1 MLKCSTNSY
10 SDLHLASIQV
20 SLVHSVAVVGFIM
33 IPVLDGTI
41 AVEMVFITRLKMEDT
56 FHCHAMRN
64 ARKLML
70 LKMQDVIPLGLLKI
84 RHFFLLSAGVE
95 EDPTADGMVCP
106 PSEWYALSIVTT
118 YDVLITKL
126 FALSWAL
133 YLIDVNCLM
142 KFVAFT
148 LLFPGK
154 VYRLR
159 SPNRRYLASISTFD
173 SSNPT
178 KDWGFPD
185 LYANFQSI
193 VFHTSDR
200 NYQSCLANEVIG
212 EASSCMIDEVPNTLE
227 KVLVFYVHFIVLQHQ
242 NFTYKDRAAARRML
256 HGDFSIGPG
265 QKDTENSTFDEA
277 SSPSQYSSAEDAAAE
292 AINMSF
298 GSRSYARRILENM
311 GWNEVSSNFRCF
323 FFCLNITQGEGLG
336 NSRKGILEP
345 LRAVGNKG
353 CAGLGWSGSLRHA

>member
-1 MLKCSTNSY
+1 MMLAHVFFASFLKKCKETDALENARCDSPRTTEDKAYASSEEKNWQAQY
-10 SDLHLASIQV
+10 GQVVRSDDEGMPS
-20 SLVHSVAVVGFIM
+20 
-33 IPVLDGTI
+33 IPVVDLWDW
-41 AVEMVFITRLKMEDT
+41 EM
-56 FHCHAMRN
+56 
-64 ARKLML
+64 
-70 LKMQDVIPLGLLKI
+70 
-84 RHFFLLSAGVE
+84 
-95 EDPTADGMVCP
+95 
-106 PSEWYALSIVTT
+106 
-118 YDVLITKL
+118 ITKPVKK
-126 FALSWAL
+126 SNIVSK
-133 YLIDVNCLM
+133 LIGRTVRCSNKLHPSVPAGGLVKTAAIDAVHLDL
-142 KFVAFT
+142 FVAFT